1 MKIKLF
7 GVLKTMVPGGRDL
20 EMELS
25 VGGQV
30 RDLVRSIQGAYPQV
44 GELLEQKK
52 VLVSVN
58 QEIAHWDTVLEEADE
73 IALLPPFAGG
83 SCDTWAKGRG
93 QANDR

>member
-1 MKIKLF
+1 
-7 GVLKTMVPGGRDL
+7 MVPGGKDFDL
-20 EMELS
+20 AIPE
-25 VGGQV
+25 GGQV
-30 RDLVRSIQGAYPQV
+30 KDLVRSIQGECPQV

-83 SCDTWAKGRG
+83 SGDLWA
-93 QANDR
+93 N

>member
-7 GVLKTMVPGGRDL
+7 GVLKTMVPGGKDL
-20 EMELS
+20 EL
-25 VGGQV
+25 VLPQGKQV
-30 RDLVRSIQGAYPQV
+30 RDLVNFIQIEYPQV
-44 GELLEQKK
+44 GELLDKKK

-83 SCDTWAKGRG
+83 SCETWADGRG
-93 QANDR
+93 RANGR

>member
-7 GVLKTMVPGGRDL
+7 GVLKTMVPGGKDL
-20 EMELS
+20 EMVIPE
-25 VGGQV
+25 GGQV
-30 RDLVRSIQGAYPQV
+30 RDLVHSIQGEYPQV
-44 GELLEQKK
+44 GELLDKKK

-83 SCDTWAKGRG
+83 SCVTWARE
-93 QANDR
+93 RV